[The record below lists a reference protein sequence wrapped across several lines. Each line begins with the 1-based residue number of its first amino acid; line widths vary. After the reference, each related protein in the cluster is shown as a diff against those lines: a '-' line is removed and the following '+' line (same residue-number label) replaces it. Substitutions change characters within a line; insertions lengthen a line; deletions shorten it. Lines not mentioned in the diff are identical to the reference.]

1 MKKLMVW
8 AFCVTAVMISCKNQ
22 GQTSAADEND
32 SLVAEEVDE
41 TIVEENDTTPLPM
54 FLMGEDGKYSQV
66 LYWTELKKPKKDPD
80 YAEYFE
86 VWHSRWELQD
96 KFRRNRAHYTN
107 LLSGDKFV
115 TVKYVDEVLKDPDG
129 NTPSIGERHGR
140 KEIPSLCARFD
151 VGKNEGY
158 IIVTDEYRDSRKLVP
173 IKFFEY
179 SWGKEK
185 PLPTAVVKQL
195 EEKYGM
201 KAEKSILLC
210 KIGEDYTYG
219 CLQFKGAYKNAPKD
233 PYDPDRKSALAL
245 DVLIKGEKV
254 VVNEQ
259 LGYYDDS
266 YGATWNA
273 DDDGVYVGCDPVAA
287 FEGPKGL
294 ELCYQRDA
302 PESSTVG
309 MFFEQEDKLLEREY
323 ECYHNMIDEEIP
335 IWKKD
340 FATMKK
346 MYYAD
351 EMGDKTIELTK
362 WSHCYIDYDNEWIW
376 LRNEDEDNGAF
387 FTRKD
392 GKFTLIAIENPKLRP
407 LECEKDGIH
416 YLKLSGPAGG
426 PSWQQEIHAF
436 KDGKRIWKLNVLQ
449 VEGEIDGC
457 SLNDKDISKEEGA
470 KYLEQVPEGQEIHAW
485 FRNIESQE

>member
-1 MKKLMVW
+1 MK
-8 AFCVTAVMISCKNQ
+8 
-22 GQTSAADEND
+22 
-32 SLVAEEVDE
+32 SL
-41 TIVEENDTTPLPM
+41 
-54 FLMGEDGKYSQV
+54 
-66 LYWTELKKPKKDPD
+66 LKK
-80 YAEYFE
+80 
-86 VWHSRWELQD
+86 
-96 KFRRNRAHYTN
+96 
-107 LLSGDKFV
+107 
-115 TVKYVDEVLKDPDG
+115 
-129 NTPSIGERHGR
+129 
-140 KEIPSLCARFD
+140 
-151 VGKNEGY
+151 
-158 IIVTDEYRDSRKLVP
+158 
-173 IKFFEY
+173 
-179 SWGKEK
+179 
-185 PLPTAVVKQL
+185 
-195 EEKYGM
+195 
-201 KAEKSILLC
+201 
-210 KIGEDYTYG
+210 
-219 CLQFKGAYKNAPKD
+219 
-233 PYDPDRKSALAL
+233 
-245 DVLIKGEKV
+245 
-254 VVNEQ
+254 
-259 LGYYDDS
+259 
-266 YGATWNA
+266 
-273 DDDGVYVGCDPVAA
+273 
-287 FEGPKGL
+287 
-294 ELCYQRDA
+294 
-302 PESSTVG
+302 
-309 MFFEQEDKLLEREY
+309 
-323 ECYHNMIDEEIP
+323 IP

-449 VEGEIDGC
+449 VEGEVDGC